1 MIQELLHNQNDF
13 KDATKLALT
22 VVAGLKRQGMGTL
35 LIPAALNDY
44 GFRTDTG
51 EMFTMKLFKALLR
64 GEIGAKR

>member
-1 MIQELLHNQNDF
+1 MITELVNQSNLQ
-13 KDATKLALT
+13 DATKLALT
-22 VVAGLKRQGMGTL
+22 VVAGLKRTGMGTL

-51 EMFTMKLFKALLR
+51 EMFTMKLLKALLR